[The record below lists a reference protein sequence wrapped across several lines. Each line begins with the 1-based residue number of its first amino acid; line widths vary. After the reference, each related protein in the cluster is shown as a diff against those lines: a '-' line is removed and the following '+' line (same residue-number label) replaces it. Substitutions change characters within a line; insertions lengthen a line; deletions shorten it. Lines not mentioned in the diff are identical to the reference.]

1 MEEAMRSERES
12 KLCFDQVQGLTQR
25 ILEGVCLSVNPSFL
39 CSVATVLHVVVVAA
53 GRMLSIFAACLQ
65 LNSLSD
71 QTVRDHLRAA
81 LPKRLHVLQARLNR
95 ALLEPLPARTRRRAR
110 DLALD
115 LHEIPFHGKPRR
127 KNHVV
132 GRKPKA
138 GTTKFFAYATA
149 CLVERGHRYTLA
161 VVWVRQGDSM
171 AEIVDQLLTAV
182 AESGVRVRKALLD
195 RGFFSTSVMR
205 LLQEKNMPFLMPVA
219 FRGRKPKAG
228 RKHTGLR
235 AYLQKPAGWYRFVH
249 GKGRSTVT
257 TRVWVVYKSYRHH
270 RSGKRH
276 NKKLVYASWRVGG
289 TGVAIRENYR
299 KRFGIEAS
307 YRQLGQARIRTST
320 TDPLLRLFFVGV
332 ALLLRNVW
340 VYVLW
345 SLFDEQNDAA
355 TQQRAKRVQF
365 KRLLSA
371 LVAHAE
377 FHLPKKT
384 SIFDEAHSC

>member
-1 MEEAMRSERES
+1 MRPGREF
-12 KLCFDQVQGLTQR
+12 KLCFNQVQGLAQR
-25 ILEGVCLSVNPSFL
+25 ILGSVCHPGDPSSVCP
-39 CSVATVLHVVVVAA
+39 VTAVLHVVVVAA

-71 QTVRDHLRAA
+71 QTVRNHLRTV
-81 LPKRLHVLQARLNR
+81 LPKRLHVLQARLNQ

-110 DLALD
+110 DLAID
-115 LHEIPFHGKPRR
+115 LHEIPFHGTPRQ
-127 KNHVV
+127 KNHVI

-149 CLVERGHRYTLA
+149 CLVVRGYRYTLA
-161 VVWVRQGDSM
+161 VAWVRQGTSM
-171 AEIVDQLLTAV
+171 AEVVTQLLA
-182 AESGVRVRKALLD
+182 AIADSGIRVRKILLD
-195 RGFFSTSVMR
+195 RGFFSESVMR

-219 FRGRKPKAG
+219 FRGRKPKPG
-228 RKHTGLR
+228 TKHTGLR
-235 AYLQKPAGWYRFVH
+235 AYLQKPAGSYRHTH
-249 GKGRSTVT
+249 GKGPSAPT
-257 TRVWVVYKSYRHH
+257 TRIWVVYKSYRHH

-276 NKKLVYASWRVGG
+276 NKKMVYASWKVGG

-340 VYVLW
+340 VYMLW
-345 SLFDEQNDAA
+345 LQFGEQNDTA
-355 TQQRAKRVQF
+355 TQQRAKRFQF
-365 KRLLSA
+365 KRLLA
-371 LVAHAE
+371 TLVSDAE
-377 FHLPKKT
+377 CQLPKKPSLDRT
-384 SIFDEAHSC
+384 VI